1 MKPAE
6 WTGAY
11 LDTCGRGRY
20 FFRYMQTAAPLI
32 HHPLWFGLLVLFAFP
47 WVTRAAEVTLVPA
60 ADLQGVEYNNTP
72 QNTGSGTA
80 TQLNARFAA
89 TVNEV
94 IALRFDLT
102 GYDRS
107 QLTAASLN
115 LINFRA
121 NSARI
126 LHYWGVNN
134 DATGVDISVDPPVE
148 GLTTDN
154 DWPETGTKFSDLP
167 GVEYDALPTMGIAL
181 ARVIDLGSATM
192 NSVAEG
198 TICSYDPAPLVD
210 FLKGHADDIVTI
222 IISVDTSSTGQSR
235 FASKEATVLQAGPP
249 AQPAGTFS
257 PRLVLTI
264 TDNSVD
270 RDNDGLLNAWESANG
285 LDPDKMDTDG
295 DTIPD
300 GLEDGDADGLNNLG
314 EQIRGTNPADPDTD
328 ADSLSDNVETGT
340 GLWVSLTNTGTNPLL
355 ADTDLDTLPDAVEN
369 PDLPFLDANQ
379 PGTNPNRT
387 DSDGDLYSDP
397 AELLRGSSP
406 KTAVSVPDGAVLTIL
421 GTGTAALL
429 GADLTDPDN
438 DLDDST
444 PEGAQFNWFTA
455 TATTKAFFGT
465 GVQAD
470 ATSMGAFDL
479 FDNKLGPVNDKW
491 CCGGPP
497 ASATLE
503 FPGTVS
509 LTHFTI
515 APPDDRPERDPVDW
529 QIQGSND
536 GLTFEPIFT
545 QTDPIRTGIW
555 TDRLQVVR
563 CQLAAPSAAYRYIRY
578 ECTTAVSGQHA
589 LGELEFFGTLSLDAP
604 QKFNVTEVSRDP
616 QTGALSLTWE
626 SVPGRSYRVEYSTT
640 PESFTLRA
648 VENIPAS
655 AQGNTTSVTFNN
667 PLPGAERVFLRVV
680 QE

>member
-1 MKPAE
+1 MHPA
-6 WTGAY
+6 A
-11 LDTCGRGRY
+11 LL
-20 FFRYMQTAAPLI
+20 FQLPLI
-32 HHPLWFGLLVLFAFP
+32 IGLWILFTVP
-47 WVTRAAEVTLVPA
+47 DITKAAEVILVPA
-60 ADLQGVEYNNTP
+60 ADLQAVEYNNTP
-72 QNTGSGTA
+72 QNTGNGTG

-89 TVNEV
+89 SVNEV

-115 LINFRA
+115 LINFR
-121 NSARI
+121 NNTARV
-126 LHYWGVNN
+126 LHYWGVKNG
-134 DATGVDISVDPPVE
+134 ATGMDISVNPPVE

-167 GVEYDALPTMGIAL
+167 GVEYDALPTRGIAL
-181 ARVIDLGSATM
+181 TRVSDLGSATM
-192 NSVAEG
+192 NSGIEG
-198 TICSYDPAPLVD
+198 TICSYAPRPLVD
-210 FLKGHADDIVTI
+210 FLKTHADGIVTI
-222 IISVDTSSTGQSR
+222 IISVDTSSNGQSK
-235 FASKEATVLQAGPP
+235 FASKETTVLQAGGA

-270 RDNDGLLNAWESANG
+270 RDKDGLLNAWESANG
-285 LDPDKMDTDG
+285 FDPDEVDTDG
-295 DTIPD
+295 DTVPD
-300 GLEDGDADGLNNLG
+300 GLEDGDTDGLNNLG
-314 EQIRGTNPADPDTD
+314 EQARGTNPADPDTD
-328 ADSLSDNVETGT
+328 ADTLSDNVETATGT
-340 GLWVSLTNTGTNPLL
+340 WQGLTNTGTSPLL

-369 PDLPFLDANQ
+369 PDLPFMGASQ
-379 PGTNPNRT
+379 PGTNPNRS
-387 DSDGDLYSDP
+387 DSDSDLYSDP

-406 KTAVSVPDGAVLTIL
+406 KVAASVPDGAVLTIL
-421 GTGTAALL
+421 GTGTASLL
-429 GADLTDPDN
+429 GHDLSDPGN
-438 DLDDST
+438 DIDDRT
-444 PEGAQFNWFTA
+444 PEGARFNWLQA
-455 TATTKAFFGT
+455 TATSKAFFGT

-470 ATSMGAFDL
+470 PTSMGAFDL

-497 ASATLE
+497 VSATLE

-515 APPDDRPERDPVDW
+515 ASPDDRPERDPVNW

-536 GLTFEPIFT
+536 GVTFEPVFT
-545 QTDPIRTGIW
+545 QADPNRTGIW
-555 TDRLQVVR
+555 TARLQVVR
-563 CQLAAPSAAYRYIRY
+563 CQLAAASAAYRYIRY
-578 ECTTAVSGQHA
+578 ECTAAVSGQHA
-589 LGELEFFGTLSLDAP
+589 LGELEFFGTMSLDSP
-604 QKFNVTEVSRDP
+604 PKFNITGVSRDP

-648 VENIPAS
+648 VENIPAG

-667 PLPGAERVFLRVV
+667 PSPGVGSLFLRVA